1 MPRQSKLADESR
13 APLKAAGTGDGN
25 KKLTATRIG
34 FSSDA
39 IGDARKLAPEGP
51 RGTNAASHMQ
61 TSLPK
66 GGKGYTAR
74 MAKAQAT
81 VTAANK
87 PGSLYGKGYGK
98 NNSRGVILGVRRKA
112 R

>member
-1 MPRQSKLADESR
+1 MPRFSKTADQDR
-13 APLKAAGTGDGN
+13 PLGKMEGDGN

-39 IGDARKLAPEGP
+39 IGDARHLAPEGP
-51 RGTNAASHMQ
+51 VGTSAASHMQ
-61 TSLPK
+61 TGAPK
-66 GGKGYTAR
+66 GSKGYSAR

-81 VTAANK
+81 VMAGNK

-98 NNSRGVILGVRRKA
+98 NNSRNVVLGVRPTRKVQ
-112 R
+112 